1 VRKLIALMLIMM
13 LALFVAAGVA
23 ARPAVAFDRQANER
37 TVLGLINLARTSRGL
52 APVHLQTALDR
63 AALAHSRDM
72 LSRDYFSHSA
82 PGGTTFATRLR
93 RAGYGI
99 AGYRSWA
106 VGEIIGWGQG
116 SAGSPRA
123 VFRSWMRSSAHR
135 AVILDRRWRDVGAGC
150 ARGTFRGVSGSIM
163 YTVDFGRRTR

>member
-1 VRKLIALMLIMM
+1 VRKLIATTLIVMLVS
-13 LALFVAAGVA
+13 LAVAAA
-23 ARPAVAFDRQANER
+23 AGPAAAFDRQANER
-37 TVLGLINLARTSRGL
+37 TMLGLINLARTSRGL

-93 RAGYGI
+93 KAGYGI

-106 VGEIIGWGQG
+106 VGEVIGWGQG

-135 AVILDRRWRDVGAGC
+135 AVILDRRWRDVGVGC
-150 ARGTFRGVSGSIM
+150 ARGSFRGVSGSVM
-163 YTVDFGRRTR
+163 YTIDLGRRTR

>member
-1 VRKLIALMLIMM
+1 MRKLIATTLIVMLVS
-13 LALFVAAGVA
+13 LAVAAA
-23 ARPAVAFDRQANER
+23 AGPAAAFDRQANER
-37 TVLGLINLARTSRGL
+37 TMLGLINLARTSRGL

-93 RAGYGI
+93 KAGYGI

-106 VGEIIGWGQG
+106 VGEVIGWGQG

-135 AVILDRRWRDVGAGC
+135 AVILDRRWRDVGVGC
-150 ARGTFRGVSGSIM
+150 ARGSFRGVSGSVM
-163 YTVDFGRRTR
+163 YTIDLGRRTR

>member
-1 VRKLIALMLIMM
+1 MRKLIALTLIMM

-52 APVHLQTALDR
+52 APVHVKTSLDR
-63 AALAHSRDM
+63 AALSHSRDM
-72 LSRDYFSHSA
+72 LSQDYFSHSG
-82 PGGTTFATRLR
+82 PGDTSYATRLR

-106 VGEIIGWGQG
+106 VGEIIAWGKG
-116 SAGSPRA
+116 PAGSPRA
-123 VFRSWMRSSAHR
+123 VFHGWMRSSAHR
-135 AVILDRRWRDVGAGC
+135 AVILDRRWRDVGVGC
-150 ARGTFRGVSGSIM
+150 ALGTFRGISGSIM